1 MRRALSLGILAC
13 LLISTLPFV
22 AEDSASINNSFGMDD
37 DLDFNDNVELT
48 DEQKESLKAS
58 GLGRSA
64 SSNWSATGG
73 SFDDD
78 EIYEMV
84 FDSDGNVIVCGT
96 IFSTSQFGIQFYTLK
111 VWVIFWWLNYQRMV
125 HGIGQ

>member
-73 SFDDD
+73 SADDD

-96 IFSTSQFGIQFYTLK
+96 IFSTSQFGSYNSIHSRF
-111 VWVIFWWLNYQRMV
+111 
-125 HGIGQ
+125 G